1 MTRRFAILALLVVAI
16 AARGDASTTPEP
28 LATVSTDGPTSAAS
42 EGGRPSSAPAPL
54 VTTPAPTPPAATTS
68 TAPGVAARVTRVV
81 DGDTLKASVAGRT
94 ETVRVIGLDTPESVK
109 PGTPVECFAL
119 RASAEAGRLLPVG
132 AAIRL
137 ESDPTQAKRDR
148 YGRLLAHVWLA
159 DGTLYAEQMIRGGFG
174 IHYIYGGVPS
184 INARQLAAA
193 QDEARTA
200 QRGLWSPTTCAGNDH
215 TPAPSHA
222 SDVRCRGTVSGAPRR
237 AWRTNPSGS
246 SSAGRAAAFQAACR
260 GFDPRLPLHTL
271 VSCSGRHDDC
281 AFVFL
286 IA

>member
-16 AARGDASTTPEP
+16 AACGDASTTPKP
-28 LATVSTDGPTSAAS
+28 LATISTDGPTPAAS
-42 EGGRPSSAPAPL
+42 EGGRP
-54 VTTPAPTPPAATTS
+54 AATIS
-68 TAPGVAARVTRVV
+68 PSPGMAARVTRVV

-119 RASAEAGRLLPVG
+119 RASAEAERLLPVG

-174 IHYIYGGVPS
+174 IPYIYGGVPS
-184 INARQLAAA
+184 IYARQLAAA

-215 TPAPSHA
+215 TPAP
-222 SDVRCRGTVSGAPRR
+222 
-237 AWRTNPSGS
+237 
-246 SSAGRAAAFQAACR
+246 
-260 GFDPRLPLHTL
+260 
-271 VSCSGRHDDC
+271 
-281 AFVFL
+281 
-286 IA
+286 